1 MSARRRRVTQ
11 LAAGGALCA
20 GLAVACSSIGDPD
33 APFALE
39 FTRLPW
45 PAVVY
50 GDTLR
55 DSTGAVA
62 PLSATVLNGAGDT
75 LTTAAPAYIALD
87 SGLTVASSGVVTAP
101 RWQETAPRVV
111 AVLGRLQS
119 RPLPLN
125 ITRRPDSVFAAAST
139 PVTVEYDFPVSLASN
154 TSAAVQV
161 RIRSRQTIPN
171 VTGDSVTRGWPV
183 RFTLLYAPP
192 RTVMDSVL
200 VIGESGTTPTTVDT
214 TDGSGLAG
222 VRVRVVP
229 QAGQTVGDSVVLQAT
244 ATHRG
249 APLPGSPVRLVVRL
263 RRATVTP

>member
-1 MSARRRRVTQ
+1 MIPRRRRVMR
-11 LAAGGALCA
+11 LAAGAALCA
-20 GLAVACSSIGDPD
+20 GFAVACSSIGDPD
-33 APFALE
+33 VPFALE

-45 PAVVY
+45 PAIVF

-62 PLSATVLNGAGDT
+62 PLRATVLNGAGDT
-75 LTTAAPAYIALD
+75 LTSATPAYVTLD
-87 SGLTVASSGVVTAP
+87 SGLVVSPSGVVTAT
-101 RWQETAPRVV
+101 RWLESAPRVV
-111 AVLGRLQS
+111 GVLGRLQS
-119 RPLPLN
+119 RPLPLT

-139 PVTVEYDFPVSLASN
+139 PVTVEYDFPVSLGSN

-161 RIRSRQTIPN
+161 RIRSRQIIPDI
-171 VTGDSVTRGWPV
+171 TGDSVTRGWPV
-183 RFTLLYAPP
+183 RFTLLYAPS

-200 VIGESGTTPTTVDT
+200 VIGEGGTARATVDT

-222 VRVRVVP
+222 VRIRVVP
-229 QAGQTVGDSVVLQAT
+229 VAGQTVADSVVLSAS

-249 APLPGSPVRLVVRL
+249 TPLPGSPVRLVVRL